1 MIDSFFQLGGWAWLI
16 AGLVLMGLELL
27 LPGVFL
33 IWIGLAALVTGAIVG
48 LTGISWQIAALI
60 FAALALPSVFI
71 GQKLMQKPADELDPA
86 QGLNAR
92 DRNLIGRVLRLERP
106 IADGQGQ
113 VRIDDSLW
121 RVAGEDLPSGTS
133 VKVVRVEG
141 TVLWVEKA

>member
-48 LTGISWQIAALI
+48 LTGISWQLAALI
-60 FAALALPSVFI
+60 FAALSLFSVFL
-71 GQKLMQKPADELDPA
+71 GRKLTQKPADERNPA

-92 DRNLIGRVLRLERP
+92 DRN
-106 IADGQGQ
+106 
-113 VRIDDSLW
+113 
-121 RVAGEDLPSGTS
+121 
-133 VKVVRVEG
+133 
-141 TVLWVEKA
+141 